1 MALLFMVVAM
11 PYTWS
16 KKRKTNGIIM
26 GETTLFV
33 GNLFDVIVS
42 LNISFCCVKCDSNTN
57 LLLSSFLSD
66 FSSLLLRN
74 KVCRRGVL

>member
-1 MALLFMVVAM
+1 M

-57 LLLSSFLSD
+57 LLLKFHHFCRIFLPY
-66 FSSLLLRN
+66 FCAI
-74 KVCRRGVL
+74 KFAAAVCFE